1 MWLKRRVWFG
11 LAAVLAVLLGFYL
24 AFRAPV
30 VAVAAPTRGPAV
42 EAVYATGTVEPVHY
56 AEVASKITSRVTEV
70 RVREGERVVQGDV
83 LAVLNP
89 QEDASNVAQ
98 LRAQLTLAEND
109 LTRSRALREKG
120 HIAASAL
127 DRVVSARNSAR
138 ASLDAAQ
145 ARLDEQT
152 IKAPLDGVV
161 MRLPNQVKPGDMA
174 QMGQVLFVVG
184 EPSQLRIE
192 AEVDEEDIPRVKS
205 GQEALLR
212 ADAFATHDL
221 KGRVSELTPFGD
233 PVARTYRVYIA
244 LPADTPLL
252 SGMTAEINIIISRK
266 SDAMLIPATSLSG
279 SHIWVVE
286 NGKTKLQKVDVG
298 AVGQEKVEIRSGLD
312 AGARV
317 IVNPAGLKEG
327 LRVRTRETD

>member
-1 MWLKRRVWFG
+1 MWRKRRVWFG

-24 AFRAPV
+24 FSGAPAV
-30 VAVAAPTRGPAV
+30 EVASPARGPAV

-56 AEVASKITSRVTEV
+56 AEIASKITSRVTQV
-70 RVREGERVVQGDV
+70 RVREGQRVSAGDV

-98 LRAQLTLAEND
+98 LRAQLVLAEND
-109 LTRSRALREKG
+109 LTRSRSLREKG

-127 DRVVSARNSAR
+127 DRAVSARNSAR
-138 ASLDAAQ
+138 GLLDAAE
-145 ARLDEQT
+145 ARLDEHY
-152 IKAPLDGVV
+152 IKAPLAGEV

-174 QMGQVLFVVG
+174 QTGQVLFVVG

-192 AEVDEEDIPRVKS
+192 AEVDEEDIPRVKT

-212 ADAFATHDL
+212 ADAFAAQDL
-221 KGRVSELTPFGD
+221 KGQVSELTPFGD
-233 PVARTYRVYIA
+233 PVARTYRVYIQ

-266 SDAMLIPATSLSG
+266 TDAMLVPATSLAG
-279 SHIWVVE
+279 GHVWVVE
-286 NGKTKLQKVDVG
+286 DGRAKLQKADMG
-298 AVGQEKVEIRSGLD
+298 AVGQDKAEIRSGLAPD
-312 AGARV
+312 ARV

-327 LRVRTRETD
+327 MRVRARHKD